1 MSHAKRYID
10 TLGTVNGDYG
20 LYNLAVVDADG
31 KVKGQ
36 QNNNSTVKKSLNPN
50 SAGE

>member
-31 KVKGQ
+31 KIKN
-36 QNNNSTVKKSLNPN
+36 QNNATVKKSLNPN
-50 SAGE
+50 TAGE